1 MNFFFNIDLLEV
13 ESRTILKKIF
23 MITFFDHSN
32 VLSWTCDAH
41 ESISVSHSPEWCAFE
56 TFCLLFL
63 HWMCFDDGSNL
74 CSKFKFPYIPCHCCL
89 KEIMLLHGNSAT
101 IFWLWYKM
109 LLMLF
114 PTLHI
119 TLMSG
124 YIFLLVWH
132 EVSTF
137 CFLREYGS
145 IVQHQYIHLH
155 CILNQVSFHNP

>member
-1 MNFFFNIDLLEV
+1 MNMWCTWEHFCFSL
-13 ESRTILKKIF
+13 SRMVCIWDFLSALF
-23 MITFFDHSN
+23 ALD
-32 VLSWTCDAH
+32 VLW
-41 ESISVSHSPEWCAFE
+41 WWQQ
-56 TFCLLFL
+56 L
-63 HWMCFDDGSNL
+63 M
-74 CSKFKFPYIPCHCCL
+74 CSKLKFHYIPCHCCL

-101 IFWLWYKM
+101 IFCLWYKM
-109 LLMLF
+109 LLMFF
-114 PTLHI
+114 PTLQI